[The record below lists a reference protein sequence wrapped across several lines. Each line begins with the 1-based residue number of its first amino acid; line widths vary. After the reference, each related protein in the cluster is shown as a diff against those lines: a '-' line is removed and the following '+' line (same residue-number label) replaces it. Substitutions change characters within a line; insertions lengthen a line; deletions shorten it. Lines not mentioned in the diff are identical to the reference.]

1 MDVHL
6 STVLGLGIV
15 LVLMI
20 GLALWFFAVIERED
34 EKRRKDLKSNR
45 LSHQPW
51 DSADG
56 RANR

>member
-1 MDVHL
+1 MSMQL
-6 STVLGLGIV
+6 PLLVLGI
-15 LVLMI
+15 LVLLLVVMTI
-20 GLALWFFAVIERED
+20 RYFFSSSRPNGARSD
-34 EKRRKDLKSNR
+34 ELRARH